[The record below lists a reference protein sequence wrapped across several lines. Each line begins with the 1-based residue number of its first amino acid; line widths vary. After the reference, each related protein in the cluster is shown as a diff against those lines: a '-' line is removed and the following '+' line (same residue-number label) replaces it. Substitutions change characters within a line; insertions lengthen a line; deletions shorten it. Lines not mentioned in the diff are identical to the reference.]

1 MVYTNTLYLAGF
13 SYVAGKYLMKVNFY
27 PVRLFAALM
36 LLDSVLLVLLF
47 VILNI
52 AHSLGA

>member
-13 SYVAGKYLMKVNFY
+13 SFFAWKYLIKVNFF
-27 PVRLFAALM
+27 PVRLLAMLM
-36 LLDSVLLVLLF
+36 LLDSVAFVLLF